1 MVYGTQITIVSR
13 VYKPTNITGG
23 PHIVSPDI
31 TMNYWLWSLQYHISG
46 IFTNINHIYIY
57 TWQFSIPVYPRFSR
71 FSSALLLVLL
81 PGPGRG
87 RRPETSLA
95 AGGVGC
101 LAAAK
106 AGTAGWASSKDW
118 DLTGNGQE
126 FQCREATF
134 QSDILGSATSVQ
146 ARIPKKENPT
156 NERTKTVFDRQKTM
170 GESQGNLGRVLRKV
184 PFWEKDHGGDFV
196 EESLAV
202 FFGIKM
208 GSVCWHSSRNDS
220 GLVQVWT
227 LQSMAKLQLSRVC
240 ER

>member
-46 IFTNINHIYIY
+46 IFTNINHIYTHDNFQSPY
-57 TWQFSIPVYPRFSR
+57 IPVSPGFLLPFSW
-71 FSSALLLVLL
+71 SSFLALDVDGGPKRRSRRGESDALLRLRRARR
-81 PGPGRG
+81 GG
-87 RRPETSLA
+87 RRVKIEIWPETARNFNVEKPLF
-95 AGGVGC
+95 
-101 LAAAK
+101 K
-106 AGTAGWASSKDW
+106 AIFW
-118 DLTGNGQE
+118 
-126 FQCREATF
+126 
-134 QSDILGSATSVQ
+134 VQ
-146 ARIPKKENPT
+146 QLLFRPEYQKKENPT

-202 FFGIKM
+202 FFWDQNG
-208 GSVCWHSSRNDS
+208 
-220 GLVQVWT
+220 
-227 LQSMAKLQLSRVC
+227 
-240 ER
+240 

>member
-1 MVYGTQITIVSR
+1 MTIFNPR
-13 VYKPTNITGG
+13 
-23 PHIVSPDI
+23 
-31 TMNYWLWSLQYHISG
+31 IS
-46 IFTNINHIYIY
+46 
-57 TWQFSIPVYPRFSR
+57 RFSR

-134 QSDILGSATSVQ
+134 QAIFWVQ
-146 ARIPKKENPT
+146 QLLFRPEYQKKENPT

-227 LQSMAKLQLSRVC
+227 FQSMAKLQLSRVC